1 MNYKTNGFSSV
12 KVSFS
17 IKKESLTDER
27 ILCKQ
32 CMAYIAHKDDIIT
45 IEGSAS
51 HYKRN
56 PAGIFFSLICL
67 SNAPGCG
74 ILGDYTSEH
83 SWFSGYEWSIAL
95 CLGCLS
101 HLGWHFIGKGSFYG
115 LIANRIIGI

>member
-1 MNYKTNGFSSV
+1 MNYKTNRFSSV
-12 KVSFS
+12 KESFS
-17 IKKESLTDER
+17 IEKESLADER

-32 CMAYIAHKDDIIT
+32 CMAYIANKDDIMA

-56 PAGIFFSLICL
+56 PAGIFFSIICL
-67 SNAPGCG
+67 SSASGCT

-83 SWFSGYEWSIAL
+83 SWFLGYKWSIAL
-95 CLGCLS
+95 CSSCVS